1 MTYDVRNNTDESRY
15 ETTVEGEVAVA
26 EYHRE
31 GNRITFTHTIVPE
44 KLEGRGIAGSIVKKA
59 LDDAKAEGLEVVP
72 QCAYVKAYIKRHPE
86 YQELVHP

>member
-15 ETTVEGEVAVA
+15 ETTIDGEVAVA

-44 KLEGRGIAGSIVKKA
+44 KLEGRGIAGAIVKKA

-72 QCAYVKAYIKRHPE
+72 QCGYVSAYIKRHPE
-86 YQELVHP
+86 YAELVHP